1 MASGAPRPPR
11 PEAGPPPPPAAA
23 RGHVLRTRSGPLS
36 LDRTVVVGVLNATPD
51 SFSDGGLHL
60 DPVRAAEAAGAMVG
74 AGAGM
79 LDLGAESTRPGA
91 AAVPPEEEMRRL
103 LPVLRA
109 VRAAV
114 RVPLSVD
121 TTKAAVARAAL
132 DLGADAVN
140 DTSAGQSDPAMLALC
155 AATRVPVVLMH
166 MQGTPATM
174 QVRPQY
180 GDVVAEVM
188 AFLAARAAAARA
200 AGVPGDAIVVDP
212 GIGFG
217 KTREHNLLLL
227 RRLDVLAGL
236 GYPILVGVSRKR
248 FIGEVLGGRGTG
260 ERLLGTAAAVALA
273 VVGGARLVR
282 VHDVGPM
289 RDVVLVTEAVL
300 GA

>member
-1 MASGAPRPPR
+1 
-11 PEAGPPPPPAAA
+11 
-23 RGHVLRTRSGPLS
+23 
-36 LDRTVVVGVLNATPD
+36 
-51 SFSDGGLHL
+51 
-60 DPVRAAEAAGAMVG
+60 MVE

-91 AAVPPEEEMRRL
+91 GVVPPDEEMRRL

-109 VRAAV
+109 VRATV

-121 TTKAAVARAAL
+121 TTKVAVARAAL

-140 DTSAGQSDPAMLALC
+140 DTSAGRDDPGMLALC
-155 AATRVPVVLMH
+155 AATGVPIVLMH

-174 QVRPQY
+174 QAQPRY
-180 GDVVAEVM
+180 GDVVAEVR
-188 AFLAARAAAARA
+188 AFLEARAAAARA
-200 AGVPGDAIVVDP
+200 AGVPTDAIVVDP

-227 RRLDVLAGL
+227 RRLDVLRAL